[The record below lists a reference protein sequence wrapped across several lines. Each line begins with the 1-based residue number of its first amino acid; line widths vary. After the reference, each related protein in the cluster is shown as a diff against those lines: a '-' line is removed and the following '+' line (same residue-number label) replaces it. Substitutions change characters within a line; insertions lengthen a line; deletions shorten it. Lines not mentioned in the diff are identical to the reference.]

1 MALDDELPQILRKNL
16 GVKVDW
22 NVEDNELEVTRL
34 RTAASAYSGRHRVR
48 LVTRTTEEEGTK
60 MLRVWRTE

>member
-22 NVEDNELEVTRL
+22 NVEDNELE
-34 RTAASAYSGRHRVR
+34 
-48 LVTRTTEEEGTK
+48 EIKKEQ
-60 MLRVWRTE
+60 